1 MEIGDLIRKRDSP
14 DHDMKIGIILEIREI
29 VHNIDEHP
37 LLSYK
42 IIWNGNTPMSWA
54 ISSQI
59 EVLK

>member
-1 MEIGDLIRKRDSP
+1 MEIGDLVRKTGTMR
-14 DHDMKIGIILEIREI
+14 IGIILEIREI

-42 IIWNGNTPMSWA
+42 IIWNGNPPMSWA
-54 ISSQI
+54 VSSQI

>member
-1 MEIGDLIRKRDSP
+1 MKVGNLVCKKN
-14 DHDMKIGIILEIREI
+14 DHDMKRGIGIILEIREL

>member
-1 MEIGDLIRKRDSP
+1 MEIGDLVRKIGTMR
-14 DHDMKIGIILEIREI
+14 IGIILEIREI

>member
-1 MEIGDLIRKRDSP
+1 MEIGDLVRKNGTMR
-14 DHDMKIGIILEIREI
+14 IGIILEIREI
-29 VHNIDEHP
+29 VHNIAEHP

>member
-1 MEIGDLIRKRDSP
+1 MEIGDLVRKTGTMR
-14 DHDMKIGIILEIREI
+14 IGIILEISEI

>member
-1 MEIGDLIRKRDSP
+1 MEIGDLVRKTGTMR
-14 DHDMKIGIILEIREI
+14 IGIILEIREI

-37 LLSYK
+37 LFSYK
-42 IIWNGNTPMSWA
+42 IIWNGNIPMSWA

>member
-1 MEIGDLIRKRDSP
+1 MEIGDLVRKIGTMR
-14 DHDMKIGIILEIREI
+14 IGIILEIREI

-42 IIWNGNTPMSWA
+42 IIWNGNIPMSWA